1 MNHKH
6 LFLIAFLLSLSLF
19 AHSAYGL
26 TVSEE
31 KKYGREV
38 FAEVARS
45 ATINNDPYVSIYVQE
60 MKSRLEDIASMP
72 FPVVLTIIESSTVD
86 AFATVGGYVF
96 ITTGLIGQC
105 DREEEL
111 AGVMAHE
118 FAHIKKRH
126 IAKSLEK
133 QKFINIG
140 MLATVIAGMLIGD
153 QAGSAVAA
161 MGSASAQTLS
171 LKYTRENE
179 EEADRE
185 GSAIAD
191 RAGYG
196 GLGIADFLKKLR
208 AIGGDKFLPQYLLT
222 HPYHESRI
230 IALEKMWP
238 DSKVT
243 VNTAFFPYVLVRAK
257 IFGKAYGP
265 AIDEVLVNRYLKDR
279 NDPVNAYAASLVFSR
294 RGKAD
299 ESIEVA
305 SHIDSPYKQLLL
317 GETLTNARRYDEAI
331 ALLRDNNDPTARYF
345 LARAYE
351 GSGNREMAVTT
362 LQGLIPYGN
371 AYPDILHRLAM
382 LRGRMGDEGQG
393 YEYLGRYYLEMGRYD
408 LARSNFEKA
417 ISKYGINSYKAREVM
432 KLMDSME
439 PKKDEKK

>member
-6 LFLIAFLLSLSLF
+6 LFFIAPLLSFSLL
-19 AHSAYGL
+19 AHSVYGL

-31 KKYGREV
+31 KKYGKEI
-38 FAEVARS
+38 FAEIARS

-60 MKSRLEDIASMP
+60 IKSRLEDIANMP
-72 FPVVLTIIESSTVD
+72 FPVVLTIIESNTVD

-96 ITTGLIGQC
+96 ITTGLIGEC

-126 IAKSLEK
+126 IAKRLEK

-140 MLATVIAGMLIGD
+140 MIASLVAGMLVGD
-153 QAGSAVAA
+153 QAGSAMVTA
-161 MGSASAQTLS
+161 GSASAQALS
-171 LKYTRENE
+171 LKYSREDE

-185 GSAIAD
+185 GSAIAN

-222 HPYHESRI
+222 HPFHESRI
-230 IALEKMWP
+230 VTLENMWP
-238 DSKVT
+238 NSKVT

-257 IFGKAYGP
+257 LFGKVHGP
-265 AIDEVLVNRYLKDR
+265 GIDEILVNRYLKAK
-279 NDPVNAYAASLVFSR
+279 NDPVNAYAASLVFSGK
-294 RGKAD
+294 GKAD
-299 ESIEVA
+299 ESIEVV
-305 SHIDSPYKQLLL
+305 SHIDSPYMRLLL
-317 GETLTNARRYDEAI
+317 GEILFNARRYNEAI
-331 ALLRDNNDPTARYF
+331 ETLRSSNDPTARYF

-351 GSGNREMAVTT
+351 GSGNREMAVAT
-362 LQGLIPYGN
+362 LKALIPYGSS
-371 AYPDILHRLAM
+371 YPEILYRLAM
-382 LRGRMGDEGQG
+382 LLGRMGDEGQG
-393 YEYLGRYYLEMGRYD
+393 FEYLGRYYLEAGKYD

-417 ISKYGINSYKAREVM
+417 ISKYGINSYQAREVM

-439 PKKDEKK
+439 PKKDVKK

>member
-6 LFLIAFLLSLSLF
+6 LFFIALLLFFALLSRPAF
-19 AHSAYGL
+19 GL

-45 ATINNDPYVSIYVQE
+45 ATINNDPYISIYAQE
-60 MKSRLEDIASMP
+60 IKSRLEDIAGMP
-72 FPVVLTIIESSTVD
+72 FPVVLTIIESNTVD

-96 ITTGLIGQC
+96 ITTGLIGEC

-126 IAKSLEK
+126 IAKRLEK

-140 MLATVIAGMLIGD
+140 MLATLVAGMLVGD
-153 QAGSAVAA
+153 QAGNAVVTA
-161 MGSASAQTLS
+161 GSASAQALS
-171 LKYTRENE
+171 LKYSREDE

-185 GSAIAD
+185 GSAIAN

-196 GLGIADFLKKLR
+196 GLGIASFLKKLR

-230 IALEKMWP
+230 ITLENMWP

-243 VNTAFFPYVLVRAK
+243 VNTDFFPYVLVRSK
-257 IFGKAYGP
+257 LFGKVHGP
-265 AIDEVLVNRYLKDR
+265 GIDEVLVNRYLKDR
-279 NDPVNAYAASLVFSR
+279 NDPANAYAASLVFS
-294 RGKAD
+294 GKGSAD
-299 ESIEVA
+299 ESIDAV
-305 SHIDSPYKQLLL
+305 SHINSPYGPLFL
-317 GETLTNARRYDEAI
+317 GEILVNAHRYDEAI
-331 ALLRDNNDPTARYF
+331 KTLRDSKDPTARYF
-345 LARAYE
+345 LAKAYE
-351 GSGNREMAVTT
+351 GSGNREMAVAT
-362 LQGLIPYGN
+362 LKALIPYGS
-371 AYPDILHRLAM
+371 AYPEILHRLGM
-382 LRGRMGDEGQG
+382 LLGRMGDHGQG
-393 YEYLGRYYLEMGRYD
+393 FEYLGRYHLAMGRYD
-408 LARSNFEKA
+408 IARSNFEKA
-417 ISKYGINSYKAREVM
+417 ISKYGINSHQAREVM

-439 PKKDEKK
+439 PKKDAQK